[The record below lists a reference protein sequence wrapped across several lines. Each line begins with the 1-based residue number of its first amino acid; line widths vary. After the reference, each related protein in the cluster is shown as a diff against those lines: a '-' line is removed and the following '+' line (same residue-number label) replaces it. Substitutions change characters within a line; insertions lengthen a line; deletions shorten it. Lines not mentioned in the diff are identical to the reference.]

1 MAPFREYP
9 YPNSKIVT
17 AVFWTAMAFG
27 AFWVFVF
34 LALFTLVI
42 VFWIAFGLPSSRGGP
57 VTAAEMQFCD
67 GLTLGIGEERAA
79 VARYTRAVGLSADD
93 ERVPKSNLGGAGA
106 SDSPYGEGWLY
117 TAALN
122 NRGVKYVA
130 LGEPDKALADFSKA
144 LSVDPSM
151 RMVYENRALVHIRNG
166 DYAAAVDDFDS
177 AVAFSKQRLLS
188 SNNRAYL
195 GRAVAHSLAGE
206 DDNAAAYFRLAR
218 RAGHYLADDPERAV
232 EHTLRLPGWITY
244 GGAKG
249 NLCPDDS

>member
-1 MAPFREYP
+1 MEPFREYP

-17 AVFWTAMAFG
+17 AIFWTAMAFG
-27 AFWVFVF
+27 AFWVFAF
-34 LALFTLVI
+34 LALFTLVV
-42 VFWIAFGLPSSRGGP
+42 VFWIAFVYPSSRGGP

-122 NRGVKYVA
+122 NRGVEYVA
-130 LGEPDKALADFSKA
+130 LGEPDKALADFSEA
-144 LSVDPSM
+144 LRVDPSM
-151 RMVYENRALVHIRNG
+151 GMVYENRALVHIRNG

-177 AVAFSKQRLLS
+177 AVAYSRYRGFSYNEQ
-188 SNNRAYL
+188 AYL
-195 GRAVAHSLAGE
+195 GRAVAHTLAGDE
-206 DDNAAAYFRLAR
+206 DKAAADFRLAR
-218 RAGHYLADDPERAV
+218 YAGHYLADDPERAV
-232 EHTLRLPGWITY
+232 EHTLNSLGSVTY
-244 GGAKG
+244 GGAQG